1 MTREIKLALILGSAL
16 ALIVGVLVSDHLS
29 AARRTQIAGI
39 SGELGA
45 PVGAQ
50 TRPIARPRD
59 ANADWRGV
67 VAELPTNKVEEPKPT
82 AVASN
87 TIPGQAPQ
95 APAIDPDADLIDAGR
110 NQGVEFTRLTS
121 VDTLVVGD
129 KPVSGAPATP
139 PMKEHVIRE
148 GDTLWSIAQKYYG
161 DGRQHARI
169 EEANHEAFARKK
181 GLEIGQKLMIPAR
194 QQAVTDGAL
203 ATARPEDATLK
214 DAPKDAKP
222 GKYVVKP
229 GDTLAGVARKTL
241 GAEKRWEEILALNSG
256 RIQDPDSLSV
266 GTELRLPQR

>member
-29 AARRTQIAGI
+29 AARRTQIAEI

-45 PVGAQ
+45 SLGTQ
-50 TRPIARPRD
+50 TRPLARPRD
-59 ANADWRGV
+59 ANANWPEV
-67 VAELPTNKVEEPKPT
+67 VATLPTSKVEEPKPT

-87 TIPGQAPQ
+87 ATTGQSPQ
-95 APAIDPDADLIDAGR
+95 APVVDPDADLIDAGR
-110 NQGVEFTRLTS
+110 KQGFEFTQLTS
-121 VDTLVVGD
+121 IDTVVMGD
-129 KPVSGAPATP
+129 KPATGAPATP

-194 QQAVTDGAL
+194 QQPGADAAL
-203 ATARPEDATLK
+203 ANAKPEDSTVK
-214 DAPKDAKP
+214 DAPKEAKP

-256 RIQDPDSLSV
+256 RIPDPDSLSV

>member
-29 AARRTQIAGI
+29 AARRTQIAEI

-45 PVGAQ
+45 SLGTQ
-50 TRPIARPRD
+50 TRPLARPRD
-59 ANADWRGV
+59 ANANWPEV
-67 VAELPTNKVEEPKPT
+67 VATLPTSKVEEPKPT

-87 TIPGQAPQ
+87 TPTAQAPQ
-95 APAIDPDADLIDAGR
+95 TPAVDHDADLIDAGR
-110 NQGVEFTRLTS
+110 NQGVEFTRLTNI
-121 VDTLVVGD
+121 DTLVLGD
-129 KPVSGAPATP
+129 KPTTVAPATP

-194 QQAVTDGAL
+194 QQPGADAAL
-203 ATARPEDATLK
+203 ANAKPEDSTVK
-214 DAPKDAKP
+214 DAPKEAKP

-256 RIQDPDSLSV
+256 RIPDPDSLSV